1 MAKKKEERK
10 LVRLPDS
17 ELEVMQAVWDSEQ
30 PVPRAK
36 LEELMAER
44 HPMAQT
50 TLLTLLTRLAD
61 KGFVKIEKAGRGSVY
76 TALVDRGEYLSDQS
90 RSFID
95 RLCGGKMSVFAA
107 ALCDSGLTK
116 EELDE
121 LRELIERSGR

>member
-1 MAKKKEERK
+1 MAKGNEECK
-10 LVRLPDS
+10 MIRLPDS

-30 PVPRAK
+30 PVPRAH
-36 LEELMAER
+36 LEALMAER
-44 HPMAQT
+44 HPIAQT

-61 KGFVKIEKAGRGSVY
+61 KGFVRIEKAGRGSVY
-76 TALVDRGEYLSDQS
+76 TALVNREDYLAQQS
-90 RSFID
+90 RSFVD

-121 LRELIERSGR
+121 LRKLIEGGGR